1 MNDIASRLLQYENDG
16 KRKEAVRDFLEAV
29 KDSDQP
35 GKWQM
40 IVDALEEVGVCV
52 GRLPLGVGGGG
63 GGCVSVCNI
72 LAE

>member
-1 MNDIASRLLQYENDG
+1 MKDIASRLLQYENDG

-63 GGCVSVCNI
+63 GVRVSV
-72 LAE
+72 